1 MSELRGERSSGP
13 SEILDEIEKKVLV
26 LKLAAND
33 PGLTHNELTLRTL
46 DSIYMDYFSYSEAYL
61 DLLEQG
67 FLMESVRKGEERL
80 DAKGQSLRSVD
91 VTPEGFKVLTALYPQ
106 LPLPVRTYLEE
117 SEAARSSAHAKSYVP
132 AAHRQTTEDGRVRC
146 YLALREGQ
154 GAEIFSLAIVVPS
167 EKLGQEICR
176 SFLDRPEE
184 IYLTVLKH
192 WQDDTQRL

>member
-1 MSELRGERSSGP
+1 MSEPRGDGSLGP
-13 SEILDEIEKKVLV
+13 SEILDEIGKKVLV

-46 DSIYMDYFSYSEAYL
+46 DSIYMDYFSYSKAYL

-80 DAKGQSLRSVD
+80 DAKGQALRSVD

-117 SEAARSSAHAKSYVP
+117 SEAARTSAFAKSYVP
-132 AAHRQTTEDGRVRC
+132 AAHRQTMDDGRVRC

-154 GAEIFSLAIVVPS
+154 GSEIFSLNLVVPS
-167 EKLGQEICR
+167 DKLAQEICR
-176 SFLDRPEE
+176 SFLEQPEE

-192 WQDDTQRL
+192 WQEDRTTS

>member
-1 MSELRGERSSGP
+1 MSERRDESLGP
-13 SEILDEIEKKVLV
+13 VEILDEIGKKVLV

-46 DSIYMDYFSYSEAYL
+46 DSIYMDYFSYSKAYL

-80 DAKGQSLRSVD
+80 DAKGQALRSVD

-117 SEAARSSAHAKSYVP
+117 SEAARSDRHAKSYVP
-132 AAHRQTTEDGRVRC
+132 AAHRQPMDDGRVRC
-146 YLALREGQ
+146 YLALREGK
-154 GAEIFSLAIVVPS
+154 GSEIFSLNLVVPS

-176 SFLDRPEE
+176 NFLAKPEE
-184 IYLTVLKH
+184 IYLTVLQH
-192 WQDDTQRL
+192 WQDDTPGS